1 MLRMADIPLGYEH
14 AMRDV
19 IERHQVWAYLIAVV
33 FGLSVDWTSSLGDSV
48 PDYLIWGL
56 LGVLQLHEPAL
67 HVHVIHRDVCMQGFR
82 RVLLFWRF
90 LGLCAMDRCSMEAG

>member
-48 PDYLIWGL
+48 PDYLIW
-56 LGVLQLHEPAL
+56 VY
-67 HVHVIHRDVCMQGFR
+67 GFN
-82 RVLLFWRF
+82 
-90 LGLCAMDRCSMEAG
+90 G